1 MKQAPAQFPAG
12 ASAPDP
18 RRAPTGPLGAVTDTG
33 TLRRTLSGCAGCEV
47 LSPPVQEGSLF
58 IAPPP
63 GHALTKLQGL
73 FTRIGLPMAPAPRGI
88 LGVALGPGVARQVA
102 VDLSG
107 ALSRM
112 ELADGKC
119 LLLPPGVEPSLE
131 DLLRFESLQTFVA
144 RASGDWVV
152 EMLREGRIETHF
164 QPIVSFAQPLK
175 VFAYEALLRGRETDG
190 TLISPGAI
198 LRAARDANVIF
209 QTDRAAR
216 LNSIGAV
223 VARGVETNVFI
234 NFTPNSVYDPSFC
247 LRSTVSAVEAAG
259 LPPSRFVFEVTESDR
274 VLDVDHL
281 LGILSFYRRGGFRVA
296 LDDLGAGY
304 SSLNLLARLRPDFVK
319 LDMELIR
326 GIDEDPY
333 KAVVVEKLLDLAREV
348 GATSVVEGVET
359 EGEWRWA
366 EAHGADLAQGFLC
379 ARPDAEPP
387 KPFRDRDHPQ
397 QEESL

>member
-1 MKQAPAQFPAG
+1 M
-12 ASAPDP
+12 
-18 RRAPTGPLGAVTDTG
+18 RTGELRTIGETTDTG
-33 TLRRTLSGCAGCEV
+33 SIRLPARGCARCEG
-47 LSPPVQEGSLF
+47 LPAPLRGGTLF

-63 GHALTKLQGL
+63 GHTFSKLQGL
-73 FTRIGLPMAPAPRGI
+73 FGRLGLVTAEAPRGI
-88 LGVALGPGVARQVA
+88 LGVAVEGDAARRLA

-107 ALSRM
+107 ALSRL
-112 ELADGKC
+112 ELADGRC
-119 LLLPPGVEPSLE
+119 LLLPPGSEPSLE

-152 EMLREGRIETHF
+152 DMLREGRIETHF
-164 QPIVSFAQPLK
+164 QPIVSFSKPLE
-175 VFAYEALLRGRETDG
+175 VFAYEALLRGREADG
-190 TLISPGAI
+190 ALISPGAI

-216 LNSIGAV
+216 LASIAAV
-223 VARGVETNVFI
+223 IAKRVDANVFI
-234 NFTPNSVYDPSFC
+234 NFTPNSVYDPAFC

-259 LPPSRFVFEVTESDR
+259 LPPSRFVFEVTESDQ
-274 VLDVDHL
+274 VEDVDHL
-281 LGILSFYRRGGFRVA
+281 LGILSFYRRSGFRVA

-319 LDMELIR
+319 LDMQLIR

-333 KAVVVEKLLDLAREV
+333 KAVVVEKMLDLAREV

-366 EAHGADLAQGFLC
+366 EAHGADLAQGFYC
-379 ARPDAEPP
+379 ARPGEDPP
-387 KPFRDRDHPQ
+387 RPFPQADHSRTSGAQ
-397 QEESL
+397 

>member
-1 MKQAPAQFPAG
+1 M
-12 ASAPDP
+12 
-18 RRAPTGPLGAVTDTG
+18 
-33 TLRRTLSGCAGCEV
+33 
-47 LSPPVQEGSLF
+47 
-58 IAPPP
+58 
-63 GHALTKLQGL
+63 QGL
-73 FTRIGLPMAPAPRGI
+73 FSRMGLPAAPAPRGI
-88 LGVALGPGVARQVA
+88 LGVVLGEGAARRVA

-107 ALSRM
+107 ALSRL

-119 LLLPPGVEPSLE
+119 LLLPEGAEPSLE

-144 RASGDWVV
+144 RSSGDWVV
-152 EMLREGRIETHF
+152 EMLRDGRIETHF
-164 QPIVSFAQPLK
+164 QPIVSFDKPLE
-175 VFAYEALLRGRETDG
+175 VFAYEALLRGREIDG
-190 TLISPGAI
+190 SLISPGAI

-216 LNSIGAV
+216 IASIGAV
-223 VARGVETNVFI
+223 VAKHVETNVFI
-234 NFTPNSVYDPSFC
+234 NFTPNSVYDPAFC
-247 LRSTVSAVEAAG
+247 LRSTVSAVEEAG
-259 LPPSRFVFEVTESDR
+259 LPPSRFVFEVTESDEVR
-274 VLDVDHL
+274 DVDHL
-281 LGILSFYRRGGFRVA
+281 LGILSFYRRSGFRVA

-348 GATSVVEGVET
+348 GAISVVEGVET

-379 ARPDAEPP
+379 ARPGAIPP
-387 KPFRDRDHPQ
+387 RPFQGTTAPSHRSGD
-397 QEESL
+397 L